1 MLIRIKPTR
10 AIQPPE
16 MIRCGARRDD
26 RDGCARECEA
36 LRFAPACR
44 RGIGVG
50 VRPNRAPRTA
60 TPRTDAALLLDAVVR
75 PA

>member
-36 LRFAPACR
+36 LRFAPA
-44 RGIGVG
+44 
-50 VRPNRAPRTA
+50 
-60 TPRTDAALLLDAVVR
+60 
-75 PA
+75 